1 MKDLTFGTMTAVFEE
16 IFGRTLFWVMVAVAA
31 LVTLAYLYVSI
42 RDRRVS
48 WKKFLFAQLSMPF
61 GAVAVV
67 VFVQTITRSGF
78 RDIGGPVDVIVLFA
92 VAAVGAVGTAIL
104 VYTIQSLLH
113 PPARD

>member
-1 MKDLTFGTMTAVFEE
+1 MGQSLLQNG
-16 IFGRTLFWVMVAVAA
+16 
-31 LVTLAYLYVSI
+31 LVQRGKV
-42 RDRRVS
+42 
-48 WKKFLFAQLSMPF
+48 K
-61 GAVAVV
+61 
-67 VFVQTITRSGF
+67 TITRSGF